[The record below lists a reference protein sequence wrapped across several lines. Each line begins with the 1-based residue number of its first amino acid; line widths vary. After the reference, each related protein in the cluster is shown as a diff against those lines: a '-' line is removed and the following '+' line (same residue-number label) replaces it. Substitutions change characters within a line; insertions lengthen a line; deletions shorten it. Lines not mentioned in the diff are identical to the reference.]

1 MAKLIS
7 TRLFQAMATNLN
19 SCRPDLRDVV
29 LCPMCLK
36 QIGLDKVG
44 ALSVEHIVPRRLGG
58 SCTTLTCRKPCN
70 NDFGH
75 QAQSHLVTLLKVNE
89 AFRGRGDF
97 RGSFTVANERF
108 PVAVGVRTR
117 GMEMTALGGH
127 PATFAAVQQSIRNR
141 PQPWSLNV
149 NLGYKPGRTS
159 VAIMRTAYLTAFH
172 QYGYEYILAE
182 PADALRREILSAM
195 TEHSGRLCQL
205 TGTMP
210 GAFELTGNEPE
221 ALTIPLTLE
230 DGPSF
235 LFVPMKFVF
244 NNRGYWMF
252 SVLPAPEQNASS
264 MFEDLHR
271 AITALGKHDLHMEGE
286 EDGSVRVELSVKP
299 ERDSAEAA
307 ASLTV
312 HPYPV

>member
-1 MAKLIS
+1 MPKPS
-7 TRLFQAMATNLN
+7 TRLFQAMAQDL
-19 SCRPDLRDVV
+19 SRCRPDLRDVV

-36 QIGLDKVG
+36 QIGSDKIG
-44 ALSVEHIVPRRLGG
+44 TLSVEHIVPRRLGG

-75 QAQSHLVTLLKVNE
+75 QAQSHLVTLLKINE
-89 AFRGRGDF
+89 AFRGRGNL

-108 PVAVGVRTR
+108 PVAVQVRSGGV
-117 GMEMTALGGH
+117 EMAALGGQ
-127 PATFAAVQQSIRNR
+127 PAAFATVQQSMTKR

-172 QYGYEYILAE
+172 QYGYEYILSD
-182 PADALRREILSAM
+182 PVDVIRREVQSAI

-221 ALTIPLTLE
+221 ALTVPLTLADE
-230 DGPSF
+230 TKF
-235 LFVPMKFVF
+235 LFVPTKFVF

-252 SVLPAPEQNASS
+252 SVLPDPEQNTSS
-264 MFEDLHR
+264 IFEDLHR
-271 AITALGKHDLHMEGE
+271 ATTALGNHNVHMEGD
-286 EDGSVRVELSVKP
+286 EDGSVRIELSLKP
-299 ERDSAEAA
+299 ECGLAEAA
-307 ASLTV
+307 SGLTV
-312 HPYPV
+312 HPYTI

>member
-1 MAKLIS
+1 MAKPIN
-7 TRLFQAMATNLN
+7 TRLFQAMATDLN

-36 QIGLDKVG
+36 QIGSDQIGTL
-44 ALSVEHIVPRRLGG
+44 AVEHIVPQRLGG
-58 SCTTLTCRKPCN
+58 AWTTLTCRKPCN

-75 QAQSHLVTLLKVNE
+75 QAQSHLVTLLKINE
-89 AFRGRGDF
+89 GLRGRGDF

-108 PVAVGVRTR
+108 PVAVQVRRGGVD
-117 GMEMTALGGH
+117 MTALGGR
-127 PATFAAVQQSIRNR
+127 PAAFAAVQRSIRDR

-172 QYGYEYILAE
+172 QYGYKYILS
-182 PADALRREILSAM
+182 DTVDVIRQEILSAV
-195 TEHSGRLCQL
+195 TEHSGRLCEL

-221 ALTIPLTLE
+221 GLTVPLTLA
-230 DGPSF
+230 DGTKF

-244 NNRGYWMF
+244 NNHGYWMF
-252 SVLPAPEQNASS
+252 SVLPALEQDTSS
-264 MFEDLHR
+264 LFEDLHR
-271 AITALGKHDLHMEGE
+271 AMTALAKHNLHMEGDE
-286 EDGSVRVELSVKP
+286 NGCVHVELSVKA
-299 ERDSAEAA
+299 ERDSTEAA

-312 HPYPV
+312 HPYTV